1 MILITGAS
9 GKTGKAIL
17 RQLRRRDPQAQARA
31 VVRRSEQVEACF
43 AAGATEVVICDLGDG
58 DRLAQVI
65 EGVDCI
71 YHITPNMHPE
81 EYQLGRTIM
90 DLAASGGVKRFV
102 YHSVLHPQIQAMPH
116 HWSKLQVEE
125 YLINRGLP
133 FTILQPCAYMQ
144 NMLGYWEAIQREGV
158 YEVPYGT
165 DTRIS
170 VVDLE
175 DVAEAAARVLTEEGH
190 DGAIYELAGPQAL
203 SQVGTANLLAEVL
216 DRPVKAHELDRG
228 EWERRALD
236 AGMNPYAVKTLL
248 AMFVYYDEC
257 DFIGS
262 PKVLAWLLGRP
273 PRTYSDFL
281 HRVLAGG

>member
-17 RQLRRRDPQAQARA
+17 KQLRRRDPQGQARA
-31 VVRRSEQVEACF
+31 VVHRSEQVEACF
-43 AAGATEVVICDLGDG
+43 AAGAAEVVICDLEDG

-65 EGVDCI
+65 EGVDCV

-81 EYQLGRTIM
+81 EDRLGRMIV
-90 DLAASGGVKRFV
+90 DLAATGGVKRFV

-144 NMLGYWEAIQREGV
+144 NVLGYWEAIQKQGV
-158 YEVPYGT
+158 YEVPYSV

-175 DVAEAAARVLTEEGH
+175 DVAEAAARVLTENCH

-203 SQVGTANLLAEVL
+203 AQFETADLLAEVL
-216 DRPVKAHELDRG
+216 GRPVTARELDRDD
-228 EWERRALD
+228 WERHALEV
-236 AGMNPYAVKTLL
+236 GMHPYAVKTLL
-248 AMFVYYDEC
+248 AMFLYYDEC

-262 PKVLAWLLGRP
+262 PNVLAWLLGRP

>member
-17 RQLRRRDPQAQARA
+17 KQLRRRNPQVQARA
-31 VVRRSEQVEACF
+31 VVHRSEQVEACL
-43 AAGATEVVICDLGDG
+43 AAGAAEVVICDLGDG
-58 DRLAQVI
+58 ERLAQAI
-65 EGVDCI
+65 EGVDCV
-71 YHITPNMHPE
+71 YHITPNMHPD
-81 EYQLGRTIM
+81 EYPLSRMIV

-116 HWSKLQVEE
+116 HWSKLQVEA

-144 NMLGYWEAIQREGV
+144 NVLGYWEAIQRDGV
-158 YEVPYGT
+158 YEVPYGV

-175 DVAEAAARVLTEEGH
+175 DVAEAASRVLTEEGH
-190 DGAIYELAGPQAL
+190 EGAIYELAGPRAL
-203 SQVGTANLLAEVL
+203 SQVETADLLAEVL
-216 DRPVKAHELDRG
+216 GRPVAARELDRA
-228 EWERRALD
+228 EWERHALEV
-236 AGMNPYAVKTLL
+236 GMNPYAVKTLL

-262 PKVLAWLLGRP
+262 PNVLAWLLGRP